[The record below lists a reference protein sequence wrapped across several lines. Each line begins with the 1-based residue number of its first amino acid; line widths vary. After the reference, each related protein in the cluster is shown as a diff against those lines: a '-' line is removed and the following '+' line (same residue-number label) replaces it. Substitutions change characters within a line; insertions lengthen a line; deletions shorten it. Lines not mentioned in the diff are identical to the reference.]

1 MLAFRSLVQS
11 RQLSTSS
18 VSLAAAVTRKSF
30 NKKNSYDK
38 SKNRKGSG
46 NDKSFKDTVLTKNY
60 KKLALK
66 FDETLITALP
76 SIDSENKDL
85 IRNTFVKYPS
95 DSIKKLH
102 IAGSFKPEQ
111 YNELYSQPV
120 TLFRSKEDSRLLEIV
135 NSSVS
140 SQSGNNRFLVNGQ
153 SGIGKSTILAHLQ
166 SFALSKNNNSAILF
180 PISNADLL
188 VDGSNDFKLNPETK
202 KYDQPMYTKNFIR
215 KFKNLNSD
223 LLAQI
228 PLSEEITPVTN
239 MYKKSVNH
247 KINGTLLDF
256 VNYILKASPMES
268 NTTFAFTTI
277 LDQLAKQDKL
287 PVYLTIDNFSAF
299 IQHGMTKYRNTE
311 NDRIY
316 FQNFTVADSLLQ
328 FVSGEKSFK
337 SGAVMVATNGNHRLT
352 NNVTLDVISGVKSID
367 DYSYSKFRDFDI
379 KLANRLLQNN
389 GLQNFQISKF
399 NLDECK
405 SLVDHLFKF
414 NLIHNEYDLEN
425 KLSNNQVSIVE
436 KVASQKYLLSGNGNP
451 KLIMDSCIL
460 SYA

>member
-1 MLAFRSLVQS
+1 M
-11 RQLSTSS
+11 
-18 VSLAAAVTRKSF
+18 AAAVTRKSF